1 METVCT
7 TLDLTRAQLGQWLA
21 VPPADGS
28 AGTVALCV
36 EIKGLVYARLLERA
50 CTDEFTAA
58 GTGLI
63 RFGERDGIPFQWLAD
78 TIGSPLRSVDL
89 TADPDPVDAAHR
101 WMRRDHTAPLAMID
115 NPLTSLALLKV
126 GAEHYFWYMRSHH
139 AVLDGVGGLG
149 LATRIA
155 ERYSALVAGRE
166 PAPYRGLSVGDLLE
180 LENRYRASD
189 RFRSDRDYWSG
200 RLGELRR
207 PSSAAAAESGRPEL
221 RAHGALPA
229 ELCTRLE
236 TLAAEARTS
245 IARLLVAALCAFE
258 AAMTGERAGVFSL
271 ATARRTTAALRSS
284 GGMLANLV
292 PIGLDCGFPLTRDEL
307 IRSATAEVTTALRH
321 SRYRYEDIRR
331 DAGAAQGDRDI
342 FGPTVDLMFFD
353 TTLRFGETQGTVE
366 ILTAGRTEGLH
377 IDIYRTGPDAPIAVN
392 LIGNADLYTE
402 SDIRRRLDR
411 LLHFLTEF
419 LTLPGGTPL
428 GRINL
433 LGPDERRQ
441 VLRLGTGDALTD
453 RRRPNAC
460 TETDP
465 GAVSAATL
473 AAMFTAR
480 TAACPDAVALR
491 YAGESLSYGEFAR
504 EVHRLARYLIAHG
517 VGPGT
522 VVGVAMTRSMDL
534 LTGMYAVLM
543 AGGAYLPVDPAL
555 PAERI
560 AYMTETA
567 RPGCVLTT
575 ARDRVRTEL
584 PAALR
589 TVEIDRLALRDFAD
603 SPIDDTERIAP
614 LRPDD
619 LAYVIFTSG
628 STGRP
633 KGVMVTHASITAQL
647 GWFQT
652 EYPVE
657 PADVM
662 LHKTP
667 ITFDVSIWE
676 LLWPILSG
684 ARLVIAEPD
693 GHADPLYLAALIASE
708 RVTLAHFVP
717 AVLGA
722 FLAETDPA
730 SYPTLRQVFCSG
742 EALPPDLAARL
753 RDRDIAVHNLYGPT
767 EATIHV
773 TFHPVGDADTELV
786 PIGAPVADTRAF
798 VLDAWLRPVPSRVP
812 GELYLSGI
820 QLARG
825 YAERPGLTADRF
837 VANPFD
843 HDQRMYRTGDLVRWG
858 ASGAL
863 EYLGR
868 TDFQVKIHGVR
879 IEPGEIEAVL
889 SAHAAVDR
897 AVVIAHRPDR
907 DRDAQLIG
915 YVLPG
920 ARGLGGAPL
929 PDALREYAADRLPP
943 YMVPA
948 HIVELDEWPVTANGK
963 LNRAA
968 LPAPAA
974 ERVAYRTPSGPVEE
988 ALCAVFADVLGID
1001 RVGADDDFFALGGD
1015 SILSTRVVARARARG
1030 LAFTPRDVL
1039 EQRTAAALALVTSE
1053 GGGAATLPEITGGGV
1068 GEMALGP
1075 VARWLMDLGGSI
1087 DRFHLSVLV
1096 RLPRGID
1103 RAGLTATLQAVLDR
1117 HDMLR
1122 ARLCRNGTEARPDWR
1137 LIAAPTGSV
1146 AADSLLRRVPV
1157 DDDATPLG
1165 EVWESAV
1172 AELNPHTGAVLRAVW
1187 LDGGPDR
1194 PGRLLLVAHH
1204 LVLDGVSSRIVIE
1217 ELASAWSQV
1226 AAGTAPTLDPGGTS
1240 MRTWTHTLETEARS
1254 PARIAELPMW
1264 QSMLD
1269 GPDPLPGL
1277 RPLDPAVD
1285 VTSRSCRV
1293 HAGVDPQVTAA
1304 ILGEVPAALNTEIG
1318 EVLMATLGVAVAQWH
1333 RRHNRE
1339 IPSVLLRLVGH
1350 GREEQIA
1357 GADLSRTVGWFN
1369 SMFPIRVDLSG
1380 IDLTAAAAGGPE
1392 LATVVA
1398 SVRHLLHAIPDKGLG
1413 YALLRYLNPD
1423 TAAHLPADMPGQI
1436 CFNYLGQIRTGT
1448 DTSAPW
1454 TQITDSFYESM
1465 PDPALTVAAPLDI
1478 TAIVLDGHLVTELR
1492 FPDTLLNPTDIQ
1504 DLANTWTTVLSAT
1517 ARSLTATA
1525 MEVPRAG

>member
-1 METVCT
+1 MEIVRP
-7 TLDLTRAQLGQWLA
+7 TLALTRAQLGQWLA

-36 EIKGLVYARLLERA
+36 EISGAVDAPLLERA
-50 CTDEFTAA
+50 CTDEFTAT

-78 TIGSPLRSVDL
+78 SIGPPMRSLDL
-89 TADPDPVDAAHR
+89 TADADPIAAAHR

-126 GAEHYFWYMRSHH
+126 GVGHYFWYMRSHH

-155 ERYSALVAGRE
+155 DRYSALVAGRE
-166 PAPYRGLSVGDLLE
+166 PAPYGGVSAEDLLD

-200 RLGELRR
+200 RLTELRR
-207 PSSAAAAESGRPEL
+207 PSSVTAAESGRPEI

-229 ELCTRLE
+229 ALCTRLE
-236 TLAAEARTS
+236 TMAAEARTS
-245 IARLLVAALCAFE
+245 IARVLVAALCAFE
-258 AAMTGERAGVFSL
+258 AAMTGERTGVLSL
-271 ATARRTTAALRSS
+271 ATARRTTAALRHS

-292 PIGLDCGFPLTRDEL
+292 PVGLDCGFPVTRDEL
-307 IRSATAEVTTALRH
+307 IRAATAEVTTALRH

-331 DAGAAQGDRDI
+331 DAGAAQGDRDV
-342 FGPTVDLMFFD
+342 FGPTVDLLFFD
-353 TTLRFGETQGTVE
+353 TTIRFGETLGKVQ

-377 IDIYRTGPDAPIAVN
+377 MDIYRTGPDAPISVN

-402 SDIRRRLDR
+402 PDIRRRLDR
-411 LLHFLTEF
+411 LLHFVSEF
-419 LTLPGGTPL
+419 LTLPGDTPL
-428 GRINL
+428 GRIEL
-433 LGPDERRQ
+433 LGPAERRR
-441 VLRLGTGDALTD
+441 VLSQGIGAAL
-453 RRRPNAC
+453 A
-460 TETDP
+460 DP
-465 GAVSAATL
+465 ASDSTVP
-473 AAMFTAR
+473 AMFAAR
-480 TAACPDAVALR
+480 AAACPDTVALR
-491 YAGESLSYGEFAR
+491 YAGESLTYGEFAR
-504 EVHRLARYLIAHG
+504 QVNRLARYLIAHG

-522 VVGVAMTRSMDL
+522 VAGVAMTRSIDL
-534 LTGMYAVLM
+534 LTGMYAVLA

-567 RPGCVLTT
+567 RPLCILTT
-575 ARDRVRTEL
+575 ARDRALTAV
-584 PAALR
+584 PAAVR
-589 TVEIDRLALRDFAD
+589 TVEIDRLALHDFAD
-603 SPIDDTERIAP
+603 TPIGDAERIAP
-614 LRPDD
+614 LRHDD
-619 LAYVIFTSG
+619 LAYLIFTSG
-628 STGRP
+628 STGKP

-647 GWFQT
+647 RWFQT

-657 PADVM
+657 PGDVM

-693 GHADPLYLAALIASE
+693 RHADPLYLAALIAAE

-717 AVLGA
+717 AVLA
-722 FLAETDPA
+722 VFLTESDPE
-730 SYPTLRQVFCSG
+730 SCPTLRQVFCSG
-742 EALPPDLAARL
+742 EALPADLAARL
-753 RDRDIAVHNLYGPT
+753 RGRQIAVHNLYGPT
-767 EATIHV
+767 EATVHV
-773 TFHPVGDADTELV
+773 TFHPVGDADSEPV

-798 VLDAWLRPVPSRVP
+798 VLDAWLRPVPPRVP

-825 YAERPGLTADRF
+825 YAQRPGLTADRF
-837 VANPFD
+837 VANPFER
-843 HDQRMYRTGDLVRWG
+843 DQRMYRTGDLVRWG
-858 ASGAL
+858 SSGAL

-889 SAHAAVDR
+889 SDHEAVDR

-907 DRDAQLIG
+907 ERDAQLIC
-915 YVLPG
+915 YILPV
-920 ARGLGGAPL
+920 APAANSLGSAPL
-929 PDALREYAADRLPP
+929 PEALREFAVDRLPP

-948 HIVELDEWPVTANGK
+948 HFVELAEWPVTANGK

-968 LPAPAA
+968 LPAPKT
-974 ERVAYRTPSGPVEE
+974 ERVAYRAPAGPVQG

-1001 RVGADDDFFALGGD
+1001 RVGVDDDFFALGGD

-1030 LAFTPRDVL
+1030 LTFTPRDVL
-1039 EQRTAAALALVTSE
+1039 EQRTAAALAQVTSE
-1053 GGGAATLPEITGGGV
+1053 GDTAPALAEITGGGV
-1068 GEMALGP
+1068 GDMALAP

-1096 RLPRGID
+1096 RLPGGID

-1122 ARLCRNGTEARPDWR
+1122 ARLRRTGTGARPDWR
-1137 LIAAPTGSV
+1137 LIADPPGSV
-1146 AADSLLRRVPV
+1146 DAAALLRQVTV
-1157 DDDATPLG
+1157 GDDSAPLG

-1172 AELNPHTGAVLRAVW
+1172 AELDPHTGAVLRAVW
-1187 LDGGPDR
+1187 LDSGPER

-1204 LVLDGVSSRIVIE
+1204 LVLDGVSARIVIE
-1217 ELASAWSQV
+1217 ELAAAWSQV
-1226 AAGTAPTLDPGGTS
+1226 AAGATPVLDAAGTS
-1240 MRTWTHTLETEARS
+1240 MRTWMHALETEARS
-1254 PARIAELPMW
+1254 PARTAELPMW

-1277 RPLDPAVD
+1277 RPLNPAID
-1285 VTSRSCRV
+1285 ITSRCSRV
-1293 HAGVDPQVTAA
+1293 HAGVDPRVTAA
-1304 ILGEVPAALNTEIG
+1304 ILGEVPAALDAEVS

-1333 RRHNRE
+1333 RRYHRD

-1369 SMFPIRVDLSG
+1369 TMFPMRVDLST
-1380 IDLTAAAAGGPE
+1380 IDIAAAAAGGPE
-1392 LATVVA
+1392 IATVVA
-1398 SVRHLLHAIPDKGLG
+1398 GVRRRLHAIPDKGIG
-1413 YALLRYLNPD
+1413 YPLLRYLNPD
-1423 TAAHLPADMPGQI
+1423 TARHLPTAMPGQI

-1448 DTSAPW
+1448 NSSAPW
-1454 TQITDSFYESM
+1454 TQITESFYNAM
-1465 PDPALTVAAPLDI
+1465 PDPDLTVAAPLDI
-1478 TAIVLDGHLVTELR
+1478 TAIVLDGALVAELR
-1492 FPDTLLNPTDIQ
+1492 FPETLLDPADIQ
-1504 DLANTWTTVLSAT
+1504 HLANDWTTVLSAL
-1517 ARSLTATA
+1517 ARSITSPRPD
-1525 MEVPRAG
+1525 PRA